1 MGAWVVLEVGRLA
14 GHLAERGTVVS
25 LYECVTWCT
34 FKMQEFEEWTDD
46 IQQVRYITCEIW
58 RSSGHVR

>member
-1 MGAWVVLEVGRLA
+1 MGAWAVLEVGRLV
-14 GHLAERGTVVS
+14 GQLAERGTVVS

-46 IQQVRYITCEIW
+46 TASALYHT
-58 RSSGHVR
+58 